1 MDQKETNDKIGW
13 LNDDQQKISVSVD
26 HFLVGQ
32 SDQKA
37 LLDRLNGLEQKQTA
51 NSDHQKALRAML
63 DQGMNQLKRDLMAT
77 MGKCKQQQTI
87 DVLAE
92 KLNIAID
99 HFYRLQ
105 TTISD
110 LEHKQQNDQKELLR
124 EMNESLCPINGR
136 RRIRNWDYPLKT
148 DGIPL
153 HRILSIA
160 LGKIAL
166 RWADEKCRQNG
177 KECSAENRRE
187 MLGPALFKIRFPRM
201 PQKDFSEIIVPSGV
215 LTPDEIISVYLH
227 YSHPD
232 ADQPKLYP
240 LQFPT
245 KRRTAT
251 KSSGDGPYKANGHIM
266 FTIEKVSEFARE
278 NENSRR
284 FSEAVYIRGISW
296 KIMATLQ
303 IVSSQKCPNWS
314 WVGSATLRIISQKEG
329 KKDFTQTMSDV
340 FWPYP
345 PLTLSFEKLMDPNN
359 GWYDAKNDTAI
370 LEAELTADKPI
381 IDK

>member
-251 KSSGDGPYKANGHIM
+251 KSSGD
-266 FTIEKVSEFARE
+266 
-278 NENSRR
+278 
-284 FSEAVYIRGISW
+284 
-296 KIMATLQ
+296 AT
-303 IVSSQKCPNWS
+303 P
-314 WVGSATLRIISQKEG
+314 
-329 KKDFTQTMSDV
+329 
-340 FWPYP
+340 
-345 PLTLSFEKLMDPNN
+345 
-359 GWYDAKNDTAI
+359 
-370 LEAELTADKPI
+370 
-381 IDK
+381 